1 MGLGSSSARIGA
13 TYRFGPYEV
22 RTGTREL
29 YKGGLP
35 LKLRPQPFLLLEMLV
50 SHPGEVVSRDQLRQT
65 LWSDETFV
73 DFEHGLNTSV
83 KELRRA
89 LCDSASNP
97 RYVET
102 VPRVGYRLIV
112 PVKKT
117 EPPLVAVEPAS
128 IPASPVVRFSRA
140 RWTEILIAALLIL
153 VVFASFWWRFRRPPP
168 SNLAVGGRARLAVLP
183 FENLTGDAAQDYLS
197 DGLTEEMI
205 AQLGRLGPEGLS
217 VIARTSVMHYKHTEE
232 QVDQIGRELGVDY
245 VLEGSV
251 RTDAKRVRVTAQLIR
266 VKDQTHSWARQY
278 DRELTNLLSLQAEI
292 AQEISDEMQVAFGHR
307 GPANRAASSPQ
318 QSQAYDLYLK
328 GLFFWNKRTVD
339 DFRRAIGYFEQAIAM
354 DPNYASSYAG
364 LADSYAL
371 IGGYS
376 GEPLPE
382 YMLKARAA
390 ALKALELDPNLP
402 EAHTALGVIVQNY
415 DRDWQT
421 AGDEFRR
428 AIALN
433 PSYATGHQWYAE
445 HLGYLGRFDEAFQEM
460 ERARQLDPLSL
471 IITTDTATLLLY
483 SRQYD
488 RAIEKCRSALEMDPI
503 RVGCLA
509 RPYEASGRSA
519 EALAIYEPL
528 RRTAPDDPWL
538 WSQFAYAYGHA
549 GQPAEARRALEKLK
563 QYYKPERTDA
573 SAFVNAYLGLGDKD
587 HAFEWLEK
595 AYSQHSNI
603 ITMLKVDP
611 AFDPLREDPRFTN
624 LLRRAGFVT
633 AGSEP

>member
-1 MGLGSSSARIGA
+1 MSVKIGA

-22 RTGTREL
+22 RTNTREL
-29 YKGGLP
+29 YKGSLP

-50 SHPGEVVSRDQLRQT
+50 MHPGEVVSREELRQT

-89 LCDSASNP
+89 LCDSASKP
-97 RYVET
+97 RYIET

-112 PVKKT
+112 PVEKT
-117 EPPLVAVEPAS
+117 EPGTIAVEPAS
-128 IPASPVVRFSRA
+128 IPADPVLRHYLP
-140 RWTEILIAALLIL
+140 RWSTILIAALLIL
-153 VVFASFWWRFRRPPP
+153 VVFAFFWWRFRRPQPGNVVNAEP
-168 SNLAVGGRARLAVLP
+168 TRLAVLP
-183 FENLTGDAAQDYLS
+183 FENLTGDVTQDYLS

-217 VIARTSVMHYKHTEE
+217 VIARTSVMHYKHTQE
-232 QVDQIGRELGVDY
+232 QVDQIGRELRVDY

-251 RTDAKRVRVTAQLIR
+251 RRDANRVRVSAQLIR

-278 DRELTNLLSLQAEI
+278 DRELTNLLALQAEI
-292 AQEISDEMQVAFGHR
+292 AQEISDEMQVAFNHR
-307 GPANRAASSPQ
+307 RPASRAALSPQ

-328 GLFFWNKRTVD
+328 GLFFWNKRTVE
-339 DFRRAIGYFEQAIAM
+339 DFRRAIGYFEQAIAK
-354 DPNYASSYAG
+354 DPNDASSYAG
-364 LADSYAL
+364 LADCYAL

-376 GEPLPE
+376 SEPLSE

-433 PSYATGHQWYAE
+433 PSYATAHQWYAE

-488 RAIEKCRSALEMDPI
+488 RAMEKCRSLLEMDPG
-503 RVGCLA
+503 RVACLA
-509 RPYEASGRSA
+509 RVYEASGRFA
-519 EALAIYEPL
+519 EALAMWEPF
-528 RRTAPDDPWL
+528 RRTAPDQPWV
-538 WSQFAYAYGHA
+538 WSQIAYIYGRSGKLA
-549 GQPAEARRALEKLK
+549 DARRALEKLK
-563 QYYKPERTDA
+563 QHYKPERTDP
-573 SAFVNAYLGLGDKD
+573 SAFVVAYIGLGDKD
-587 HAFEWLEK
+587 DAFEWLEK
-595 AYSQHSNI
+595 AYSQHSNAM
-603 ITMLKVDP
+603 TTLKVDP
-611 AFDPLREDPRFTN
+611 TYDPLRDDPRFAN
-624 LLRRAGFVT
+624 LMRRAGF
-633 AGSEP
+633 AP

>member
-1 MGLGSSSARIGA
+1 MSVRIGA

-22 RTGTREL
+22 RTASREL
-29 YKGGLP
+29 YKGNLP
-35 LKLRPQPFLLLEMLV
+35 LKLRPQPFLVLEMLV
-50 SHPGEVVSRDQLRQT
+50 THPGEVVSRDELRQT
-65 LWSDETFV
+65 VWSEETFV
-73 DFEHGLNTSV
+73 DFEHGLNTSI

-97 RYVET
+97 RYIET
-102 VPRVGYRLIV
+102 VPRVGYRLIGTV
-112 PVKKT
+112 EKT
-117 EPPLVAVEPAS
+117 EPPRIAVEPAP
-128 IPASPVVRFSRA
+128 ILGPVLRHSRP
-140 RWTEILIAALLIL
+140 RWSAILIAALLIL
-153 VVFASFWWRFRRPPP
+153 AVSAALWLRFRRPPAGNVVNTEP
-168 SNLAVGGRARLAVLP
+168 TKLAVLP
-183 FENLTGDAAQDYLS
+183 FENLTGDVTQDYLS

-217 VIARTSVMHYKHTEE
+217 VIARTSVMHYKHTQE

-251 RTDAKRVRVTAQLIR
+251 RRDANRVRVSAQLIR

-292 AQEISDEMQVAFGHR
+292 AQEISDEMQVAFNR
-307 GPANRAASSPQ
+307 RRPASRAALSPQ

-328 GLFFWNKRTVD
+328 GLFFWNKRSVE

-354 DPNYASSYAG
+354 DPDYASSYAG
-364 LADSYAL
+364 LADCYAL

-376 GEPLPE
+376 SEPLPE

-421 AGDEFRR
+421 AGGEFRR

-445 HLGYLGRFDEAFQEM
+445 HLGYLGRFDEAFLEM

-471 IITTDTATLLLY
+471 IITSDTATLLLY

-488 RAIEKCRSALEMDPI
+488 RAIEKCRSLLEMDPV
-503 RVGCLA
+503 RTGCLA
-509 RPYEASGRSA
+509 RVYEASGRFA
-519 EALAIYEPL
+519 EALAVWEPF
-528 RRTAPDDPWL
+528 RRTGADQPWL
-538 WSQFAYAYGHA
+538 WSQFAYVYGRS
-549 GQPAEARRALEKLK
+549 GRPVDARQALGKLK
-563 QYYKPERTDA
+563 QYYKPERTDP
-573 SAFVNAYLGLGDKD
+573 SAFVDAYIGLGDKD

-595 AYSQHSNI
+595 AYSQHSNT

-611 AFDPLREDPRFTN
+611 TYDPLRGDPRFSN
-624 LLRRAGFVT
+624 LMRRAGF
-633 AGSEP
+633 AP

>member
-1 MGLGSSSARIGA
+1 MSERIGA
-13 TYRFGPYEV
+13 TYRFGPYEF

-29 YKGGLP
+29 YKGSLP
-35 LKLRPQPFLLLEMLV
+35 LKLRPQPFLLLETLV
-50 SHPGEVVSRDQLRQT
+50 AHPGEVVSREELRGT

-89 LCDSASNP
+89 LRDSASNP
-97 RYVET
+97 RYIET

-112 PVKKT
+112 PVEKT
-117 EPPLVAVEPAS
+117 EPGTIAVEPAS
-128 IPASPVVRFSRA
+128 IPADPVLGHSRP
-140 RWTEILIAALLIL
+140 RWSTILIAALLIL
-153 VVFASFWWRFRRPPP
+153 VVFASFWWRFRRPQPGNVVNAEP
-168 SNLAVGGRARLAVLP
+168 TRLAVLP
-183 FENLTGDAAQDYLS
+183 FENLTGDVTQDYLS

-217 VIARTSVMHYKHTEE
+217 VIARTSVMHYKHTQE

-251 RTDAKRVRVTAQLIR
+251 RGDGNRIRVSAQLIR

-278 DRELTNLLSLQAEI
+278 DREATNLLSLQAEI
-292 AQEISDEMQVAFGHR
+292 AQEISDEMQFAFNHR
-307 GPANRAASSPQ
+307 RPASRAALSPQ

-339 DFRRAIGYFEQAIAM
+339 DFRRAIGYFEQAIAK

-364 LADSYAL
+364 LADCYAL

-382 YMLKARAA
+382 YMVKARAA

-402 EAHTALGVIVQNY
+402 EAHTALAVIVQNY

-421 AGDEFRR
+421 AGNEFRR

-433 PSYATGHQWYAE
+433 PSYATGHHWYAE

-488 RAIEKCRSALEMDPI
+488 RAIEKCRSAFEMDPG
-503 RVGCLA
+503 REGCLA
-509 RPYEASGRSA
+509 RPYEASGRFA
-519 EALAIYEPL
+519 DALAIYEPM
-528 RRTAPDDPWL
+528 RRTSPDDPWL
-538 WSQFAYAYGHA
+538 WSQLAYVYGRS
-549 GQPAEARRALEKLK
+549 GQSVEARRALEKLK
-563 QYYKPERTDA
+563 RYYRPERTDP
-573 SAFVNAYLGLGDKD
+573 SAFVNAYIGLDDKD
-587 HAFEWLEK
+587 HAFEWLEN
-595 AYSQHSNI
+595 AFSQHSNI

-611 AFDPLREDPRFTN
+611 VFDPLRDDPRFTN
-624 LLRRAGFVT
+624 LMRRAGF
-633 AGSEP
+633 AQ